1 MHVYISDLF
10 YVCVYFYIN
19 NKYTQYTNILCKQKL
34 LFRIRLIAINHLT
47 ALNISVQ
54 KTKKLN
60 KVKVCALSL
69 HCERHEQNGF

>member
-1 MHVYISDLF
+1 M
-10 YVCVYFYIN
+10 
-19 NKYTQYTNILCKQKL
+19 
-34 LFRIRLIAINHLT
+34 AINHLT

-54 KTKKLN
+54 KKKKLN